1 MWRHTL
7 ALEQVRQETADP
19 VRLEKI
25 REHFRQIIE
34 GRQLPALPVVVTKVL
49 GMLSNPDLNMRVLC
63 PVLSG
68 DVALAA
74 RIIAISRSPYYG
86 QRTLPTTLQ
95 AAVQVMGLRDLR
107 NVIISVV
114 TYGLFKS
121 GGQVAETLWAH
132 SLGVALASRILTF
145 RSGRLDPEQ
154 AFLAG
159 LLHDVG
165 QMVFLQG
172 DGEGYS
178 RMARAACLNG
188 TPIAD
193 AEQELYGFDH
203 DSIGAKML
211 ESWNIEEEIGKAV
224 GAHHNHEQM
233 TDAKSLPAVL
243 IMADYLAFKAGLG
256 FFTPAPFPARE
267 ILRSFAFENDEVL
280 AQAVEEVRCA
290 FGVESV
296 LIKAT

>member
-1 MWRHTL
+1 VQL
-7 ALEQVRQETADP
+7 APQNITDEARQVE
-19 VRLEKI
+19 I
-25 REHFRQIIE
+25 REHFRRIIE

-49 GMLSNPDLNMRVLC
+49 GMLANPDLNMRVLC

-68 DVALAA
+68 DAALAA
-74 RIIAISRSPYYG
+74 RIIAISRSAYYG
-86 QRTLPTTLQ
+86 QRMLPTTLQ

-121 GGQVAETLWAH
+121 SGQVAETLWAH
-132 SLGVALASRILTF
+132 SLGVALASRILSF
-145 RSGRLDPEQ
+145 RLGRLNPEQ

-178 RMARAACLNG
+178 RMARDARLNG
-188 TPIAD
+188 TPITD

-203 DSIGAKML
+203 ALIGAKML

-224 GAHHNHEQM
+224 GAHHNHEHM

-256 FFTPAPFPARE
+256 FFTPAPLPAPE

-280 AQAVEEVRCA
+280 AQAVEEVRHA
-290 FGVESV
+290 FGVESALV
-296 LIKAT
+296 KAT

>member
-1 MWRHTL
+1 MQAVPQNITD
-7 ALEQVRQETADP
+7 EVRQAE
-19 VRLEKI
+19 I
-25 REHFRQIIE
+25 REHFRRIIE

-49 GMLSNPDLNMRVLC
+49 GMLANPDLNMRVLC

-68 DVALAA
+68 DAALAA
-74 RIIAISRSPYYG
+74 RIIAISRSAYYG
-86 QRTLPTTLQ
+86 QRMLPTTLQ

-121 GGQVAETLWAH
+121 SGQVAETLWAH
-132 SLGVALASRILTF
+132 SLGVALASRILSF
-145 RSGRLDPEQ
+145 RLGRLNPEQ

-178 RMARAACLNG
+178 RMARDARLNG
-188 TPIAD
+188 TPITD

-203 DSIGAKML
+203 ALIGAKML
-211 ESWNIEEEIGKAV
+211 DSWNIEEEIGKAV
-224 GAHHNHEQM
+224 GAHHNHEHM

-256 FFTPAPFPARE
+256 FFTPAPLPAPE

-280 AQAVEEVRCA
+280 GQAVEEVRRA
-290 FGVESV
+290 FGVESALV
-296 LIKAT
+296 KAT

>member
-1 MWRHTL
+1 MQL
-7 ALEQVRQETADP
+7 APQNITDEARQVE
-19 VRLEKI
+19 I
-25 REHFRQIIE
+25 REHFRRIIE

-49 GMLSNPDLNMRVLC
+49 GMLANPDLNMRVLC

-68 DVALAA
+68 DAALAA
-74 RIIAISRSPYYG
+74 RIIAISRSAYYG
-86 QRTLPTTLQ
+86 QRMLPTTLQ

-121 GGQVAETLWAH
+121 SGQVAETLWAH
-132 SLGVALASRILTF
+132 SLGVALASRILSL
-145 RSGRLDPEQ
+145 RLGRLNPEQ

-178 RMARAACLNG
+178 RMARDARLNG
-188 TPIAD
+188 TPITD

-203 DSIGAKML
+203 ALIGAKML
-211 ESWNIEEEIGKAV
+211 ESWNLEEEIGKAV
-224 GAHHNHEQM
+224 GAHHNHEHM

-256 FFTPAPFPARE
+256 FFTPAPLPAPE

-280 AQAVEEVRCA
+280 AQAVEEVRHA
-290 FGVESV
+290 FGVESALV
-296 LIKAT
+296 KAT

>member
-1 MWRHTL
+1 VQSVPQNI
-7 ALEQVRQETADP
+7 ADEARQAG
-19 VRLEKI
+19 I

-49 GMLSNPDLNMRVLC
+49 GMLANPDLNMRVLC

-68 DVALAA
+68 DAALAA
-74 RIIAISRSPYYG
+74 RIIAISRSAYYG

-121 GGQVAETLWAH
+121 SGQVAETLWAH
-132 SLGVALASRILTF
+132 SLGVALASRILSF
-145 RSGRLDPEQ
+145 RLGRLNPEQ

-178 RMARAACLNG
+178 RMARDARLNG
-188 TPIAD
+188 TPITD

-203 DSIGAKML
+203 ALIGAKML

-243 IMADYLAFKAGLG
+243 IMADYLAFRADLG
-256 FFTPAPFPARE
+256 FFTPAPLPARE

-280 AQAVEEVRCA
+280 AQAVEEVRRA
-290 FGVESV
+290 FGVESALV
-296 LIKAT
+296 KAT